1 MNIVAKILNKI
12 LANRTQQY
20 VKKVT
25 HNDEVGF
32 IPGMQGWYNIPKSIN
47 IIHHVNKRKDKKS
60 HDYIN
65 SCG

>member
-1 MNIVAKILNKI
+1 M
-12 LANRTQQY
+12 
-20 VKKVT
+20 
-25 HNDEVGF
+25 EF
-32 IPGMQGWYNIPKSIN
+32 IPGTQGWYNIPKSIN